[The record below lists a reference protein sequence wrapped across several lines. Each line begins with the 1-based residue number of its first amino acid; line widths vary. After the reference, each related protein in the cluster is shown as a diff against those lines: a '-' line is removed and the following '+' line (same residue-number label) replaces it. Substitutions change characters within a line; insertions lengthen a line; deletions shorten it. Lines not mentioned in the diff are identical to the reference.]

1 MKRKVHAVL
10 MNFKNDLFVI
20 LVVTGRINKKAQKIP
35 SNPK

>member
-20 LVVTGRINKKAQKIP
+20 LVVTERNNKKAQNIL
-35 SNPK
+35 